1 MCTGMPA
8 PRREAANC
16 RRPRACWQP
25 GRAASAR
32 AIVGHEAL
40 CELR

>member
-1 MCTGMPA
+1 MRTGMPA

-16 RRPRACWQP
+16 RCPRDCWQL
-25 GRAASAR
+25 GCATNAR

-40 CELR
+40 SELR